1 MEVNAAT
8 ELLSA
13 DRLTGGA
20 VSEADLSWVDALRGP
35 LGDPGGDGLVWSDDT
50 ECLGWWR
57 RVLPGSLNDINF
69 RTAWGL
75 SVPVKWNQIL

>member
-1 MEVNAAT
+1 MDVSAAT

-35 LGDPGGDGLVWSDDT
+35 LGDPGGDGLV
-50 ECLGWWR
+50 
-57 RVLPGSLNDINF
+57 
-69 RTAWGL
+69 
-75 SVPVKWNQIL
+75 